1 MHMNTDGTTL
11 NQQKVNAIAVNGIC
25 LSVDEVPDG
34 TAESVLEHI
43 DRELDHLREIAHRL
57 KVPEADSINWTRI
70 TSSTTDG
77 ASTQKRVN
85 KLTEEYRERDRQKF
99 GDTSSGTAA
108 IHLVQNFCGMH
119 LGVNLR
125 KAQNAG
131 VRQFYRESEQEADTE
146 DTNLREYEPG
156 DRFVYEFCKLFGEHG
171 TTEYGHGVLD
181 FPDYLKARA
190 EAAEASGDTL
200 KASLY
205 KEALSVK
212 LHRQVGS
219 RYYMVFPSEQ
229 RLYTQQSKQNHR
241 KHKAT
246 RAVYIRL
253 LTSDEWDKTLL
264 LPRVTAAAT
273 AMKEKLVS
281 YKQDQLPGGKYWDPD
296 EGTKGILKQLK
307 PHNDICE
314 SLLGLN
320 DWLTPPLVN
329 AKQHTKTALIESKRN
344 KTMAWLDTLST
355 KDEVIDLA
363 VAERQAV
370 QRRNLLQEKE
380 TREKRIAR
388 KKEVLEKGKQKEARA
403 QAMERELENAPHIT
417 SEEEL
422 EQALQVIE
430 EKRYGARECEAEKTK
445 LLKLL
450 IRKQSKAKKQKV
462 LFSINRKP
470 KTFIQL
476 KQDFLELLSCIEPP
490 SKKRQRVDFKA
501 NLSLLVGQRIRHK
514 FIEDGEEVWY
524 EGYVVAYDD
533 NLNTHEVV
541 YTEDSEHYSYNLLED
556 LEEDSLEVLHT

>member
-1 MHMNTDGTTL
+1 M
-11 NQQKVNAIAVNGIC
+11 
-25 LSVDEVPDG
+25 
-34 TAESVLEHI
+34 
-43 DRELDHLREIAHRL
+43 
-57 KVPEADSINWTRI
+57 
-70 TSSTTDG
+70 
-77 ASTQKRVN
+77 
-85 KLTEEYRERDRQKF
+85 
-99 GDTSSGTAA
+99 
-108 IHLVQNFCGMH
+108 
-119 LGVNLR
+119 R
-125 KAQNAG
+125 K
-131 VRQFYRESEQEADTE
+131 ADTE

-171 TTEYGHGVLD
+171 TPEYGHGVLD
-181 FPDYLKARA
+181 FPDFLKARA

-219 RYYMVFPSEQ
+219 RYFVSASNAARAFYLAPMATEYLQELSYTKDLNKLEKEVQKKLGNPSEIAQLKLDGLFYYHVYADLMMLIKSNDLDKSVLDMNTHYLELKTSLNELSHQPEQALDPNYMVFPSEQ

-450 IRKQSKAKKQKV
+450 IRKQSKAKKRKV

-501 NLSLLVGQRIRHK
+501 NPSLLVGQRIRHK